1 MKADAMNNNAD
12 NLSRPD
18 LSNHRL
24 RIMLLVLVMA
34 IVVYLLIKPG
44 LGPDWQRP
52 GTAVMQSLA
61 IAGTLLLL
69 VPFLF
74 SLGKRGG
81 ISAVP
86 NRLFVLHVAASIL
99 GVLLVTTHA
108 SASFNGPPVTLVA
121 ALALLIVTGAVGRLY
136 ASRVFAASFAMKPT
150 AFTAYNKTTKATL

>member
-1 MKADAMNNNAD
+1 MKADAMKDNAD
-12 NLSRPD
+12 TQSRPNLSNNR
-18 LSNHRL
+18 LS
-24 RIMLLVLVMA
+24 IMLLAVVVA
-34 IVVYLLIKPG
+34 IVAYLLIKPG

-69 VPFLF
+69 VPFVF

-99 GVLLVTTHA
+99 GVLLVITHA
-108 SASFNGPPVTLVA
+108 SASLLGPPVTL
-121 ALALLIVTGAVGRLY
+121 
-136 ASRVFAASFAMKPT
+136 FAA
-150 AFTAYNKTTKATL
+150 